1 MSGDVNPAHVD
12 EEYAHSDMFHKIIA
26 HGMWGASLIST
37 LLGTRLPGPGAIYL
51 EQTLRFRH
59 PVMIGDTITV
69 SVTATERDTERKR
82 ISFDCRCVNQRGEV
96 VIDGT
101 AKVIAPTEKVRRP
114 QVTLPTVRL
123 YEHGVLFRELVD
135 KASTLEPI
143 RVAVVHPVDRD
154 SILGALQAAQAGL
167 IIPVLVGP
175 EDRIRSAAADNDL
188 DIAGLQVVATEH
200 SHGAASA
207 AVALA
212 RSGQVDAVLKG
223 SLPTDELMQPALAAG
238 TGLATDRRMSHVF
251 VIEVPG
257 YPELLFITDAALN
270 AEPDL
275 AAKRDIVQN
284 AIDLARAVGVPTPKV
299 AILSAVETVNPA
311 LRSSLDAAA
320 LAKMAERG
328 QILGGVVD
336 GPLAFDDAVSP
347 AAARV
352 NGIASPVA
360 GQADILVVPD
370 LESGSLLAKQL
381 GSLGDSQAAGIVL
394 GARVPILLTG
404 RAAPPERMAA
414 CAIAALMLRAPRPAK
429 PARHRDPA
437 DRAPSRA
444 GAAPDRGRRIRRLQ
458 AARKPATAARVT
470 TRSQTR
476 PLTSARP
483 CWPGLGTTRRT
494 PDQHS
499 RPAATSLV
507 RPDSDPG
514 HSHGPPAQQNIR
526 SGACG

>member
-1 MSGDVNPAHVD
+1 MEAFMELTEPRAFIENRTFDEITAGETATLTRTLSRADIELFAVMSGDVNPAHVD
-12 EEYAHSDMFHKIIA
+12 EEYAHSDMFHAIIA
-26 HGMWGASLIST
+26 HGMWGASLISA
-37 LLGTRLPGPGAIYL
+37 LMGTRLPGPGAIYL

-59 PVMIGDTITV
+59 PVLIGDTITV
-69 SVTATERDTERKR
+69 SVTAAEKDPQRKR
-82 ISFDCRCVNQRGEV
+82 ITFDCRCVNQRGDV

-101 AKVIAPTEKVRRP
+101 AKVIAPTEKIRRP
-114 QVTLPTVRL
+114 RATLPTVRL

-135 KASTLEPI
+135 KATALGPI
-143 RVAVVHPVDRD
+143 RAAVVHPVDRD
-154 SILGALQAAQAGL
+154 SILGAIQAAQAGL

-175 EDRIRSAAADNDL
+175 QDRIRSAAAANDL
-188 DIAGLQVVATEH
+188 DITGLQVAATEH
-200 SHGAASA
+200 SHAAATA

-223 SLPTDELMQPALAAG
+223 SLHTGELMQPALAPG
-238 TGLATDRRMSHVF
+238 IGLATDRRMSHVF
-251 VIEVPG
+251 VMEVPD
-257 YPELLFITDAALN
+257 YPRLLFITDAALN

-284 AIDLARAVGVPTPKV
+284 AIDLARALSVPTPKV

-336 GPLAFDDAVSP
+336 GPLALDDAVSP

-370 LESGSLLAKQL
+370 LESGNMLAKQL
-381 GSLGDSQAAGIVL
+381 DSLGDSQAAGIVL

-404 RAAPPERMAA
+404 RATLPEHMAA
-414 CAIAALMLRAPRPAK
+414 CAVAVLMLRTPRPGK
-429 PARHRDPA
+429 PARDQDPA
-437 DRAPSRA
+437 DRAP
-444 GAAPDRGRRIRRLQ
+444 
-458 AARKPATAARVT
+458 
-470 TRSQTR
+470 
-476 PLTSARP
+476 ARP
-483 CWPGLGTTRRT
+483 
-494 PDQHS
+494 
-499 RPAATSLV
+499 
-507 RPDSDPG
+507 
-514 HSHGPPAQQNIR
+514 
-526 SGACG
+526 